1 MFERELINFLS
12 LFRLLILCG
21 KANVE
26 TRIQTSRRCNTSTNL
41 PQVADGDSNQAGR
54 EARGLARHVGWP
66 EVVEQRRRLFFQAT
80 GNGTVLE
87 LENEMLSTQLTEL
100 FDYRRK
106 ASNHRPAF
114 MAEVGMRGN
123 KTHRNRQLDD
133 KIYFIWVL

>member
-1 MFERELINFLS
+1 MLKHEFRRHVVATRPPIFLKW
-12 LFRLLILCG
+12 LMEIL
-21 KANVE
+21 
-26 TRIQTSRRCNTSTNL
+26 TR
-41 PQVADGDSNQAGR
+41 QAGR

-100 FDYRRK
+100 FDYRRR